1 MNIAIYIYQQCIKFG
16 LTKEAACAILGN
28 IQEESG
34 FNPIN
39 LEDRANKALGLTDE
53 QYTQKVDSGEWDDF
67 ETDHGVYGGY
77 GLCQWTYP
85 DRKRLL
91 QSFAKVYGS
100 SIGDY
105 KMQTGFMLWEFKKC
119 YPAILQKLMTSHDL
133 EALVHVLLY
142 EWENPAEKVNNMKRR
157 LANAQRFY
165 DVVKNADDSAI
176 INDADEQA
184 PIDSSNSIVEK
195 YVSAAIAIANDNSHG
210 YSQANRWGPDFDC
223 SSLVITV
230 VQYAGIPVKDRGATY
245 TGNMRSTFLS
255 CGFKDVTSMC
265 TLTNGNGMKRGD
277 ILLNDVNHAAIYIGD
292 GMLVHARS
300 SEGNSMQ
307 GDQSG
312 NEIRVQA
319 YYNYPWNI
327 IMRYEDFG
335 STPTPN
341 TSANNDVSAYDSNVS
356 LLRKGSRGANVRV
369 LQQKLIELGYDLDGR
384 VVVNGNYDDVTEA
397 AVILFQKE
405 HDLEVDGI
413 FGPMT
418 FSAMKAAQP
427 KTQAQ
432 HTPGVKPQPAVKP
445 GKKHEFIP
453 IGTIVRFK
461 GDKYYTGPNA
471 NVSRLSRP
479 GKAKITNVRE
489 GATHPYRLTRVLF
502 GGSSV
507 NGWVDR
513 DSFEVI

>member
-16 LTKEAACAILGN
+16 LTKEAACALLGN

-34 FNPIN
+34 FNPMN
-39 LEDRANKALGLTDE
+39 LEERANRALGLTDE

-67 ETDHGVYGGY
+67 ETDNGVYGGY

-85 DRKRLL
+85 ERKRLL
-91 QSFAKVYGS
+91 KSFAKVYGS

-105 KMQTGFMLWEFKKC
+105 KMQTNFMLWEFKKSF
-119 YPAILQKLMTSHDL
+119 PAILQKLMTSHDL
-133 EALVHVLLY
+133 EDLVRVLLY
-142 EWENPAEKVNNMKRR
+142 EWENPAEKVNNMRIR

-176 INDADEQA
+176 INNAENQEQVSA
-184 PIDSSNSIVEK
+184 SNDIVEK
-195 YVSAAIAIANDNSHG
+195 YVTAAIAIANDSSHG

-245 TGNMRSTFLS
+245 TGNMRRTFLS
-255 CGFKDVTSMC
+255 CGFKDVTSRC
-265 TLTNGNGMKRGD
+265 TLANGNGMKRGD

-292 GMLVHARS
+292 GMIVHARS
-300 SEGNSMQ
+300 SEGNSIQ

-319 YYNYPWNI
+319 YFNYPWNI
-327 IMRYEDFG
+327 IMRFEDFG
-335 STPTPN
+335 STPAPN
-341 TSANNDVSAYDSNVS
+341 TSSNNDVSDHDSNVS
-356 LLRKGSRGANVRV
+356 LLRKGSRGANVRA
-369 LQQKLIELGYDLDGR
+369 LQQKLIELGYGLEGR
-384 VVVNGNYDDVTEA
+384 VVVNGNYDDITEA
-397 AVILFQKE
+397 AVILFQRE
-405 HDLEVDGI
+405 HGLEVDGI

-418 FSAMKAAQP
+418 FTAMKNAQP
-427 KTQAQ
+427 KTQTQ
-432 HTPGVKPQPAVKP
+432 QQPYVKPWPPVKP
-445 GKKHEFIP
+445 AKHEFIP
-453 IGTIVRFK
+453 IGTVVRFK
-461 GDKYYTGPNA
+461 GNKYYTGPNS
-471 NVSRLSRP
+471 NVSRLSRA
-479 GKAKITNVRE
+479 GKAKITNARE
-489 GATHPYRLTRVLF
+489 GAQHPYRLTRTFF
-502 GGSSV
+502 GGSNV

>member
-39 LEDRANKALGLTDE
+39 LESRANKALGLTDE
-53 QYTQKVDSGEWDDF
+53 QYTQMVDSGEWDDF
-67 ETDHGVYGGY
+67 ETDHGVHAGY

-85 DRKRLL
+85 ERKRLL
-91 QSFAKVYGS
+91 KSFAKVYGS

-105 KMQTGFMLWEFKKC
+105 KMQTNFMLWEFKKS
-119 YPAILQKLMTSHDL
+119 YPAILQRLMTSHNL
-133 EALVHVLLY
+133 EELVHVLLY
-142 EWENPAEKVNNMKRR
+142 EWENPAEKVNNMQRR

-176 INDADEQA
+176 INSDEEQA
-184 PIDSSNSIVEK
+184 SSVTSNGIVEK
-195 YVSAAIAIANDNSHG
+195 YVNAAIAIASDNSHG

-230 VQYAGIPVKDRGATY
+230 VQYAGIPVRERGATY
-245 TGNMRSTFLS
+245 TGNMRRAFLS
-255 CGFKDVTSMC
+255 CGFKDVTSSC
-265 TLTNGNGMKRGD
+265 TLANGNGMKRGD

-292 GMLVHARS
+292 GMIVHARS
-300 SEGNSMQ
+300 SEGNSIQ

-319 YYNYPWNI
+319 YFNYPWNI
-327 IMRYEDFG
+327 IMRYEG
-335 STPTPN
+335 SGDNYATGVPED
-341 TSANNDVSAYDSNVS
+341 NDVSANDGNVS

-369 LQQKLIELGYDLDGR
+369 LQQKLIELGYGFNGR
-384 VVVNGNYDDVTEA
+384 VVVNGNYDDITEA
-397 AVILFQKE
+397 AVILFQRE
-405 HDLEVDGI
+405 HGLEADGI
-413 FGPMT
+413 FGPLT
-418 FSAMKAAQP
+418 FTAMKVAQP
-427 KTQAQ
+427 KTQQ
-432 HTPGVKPQPAVKP
+432 TPYIKPQPTVRPAN
-445 GKKHEFIP
+445 HEFIP

-461 GDKYYTGPNA
+461 GNKHYMSPNSS
-471 NVSRLSRP
+471 VSKLRKP
-479 GKAKITNVRE
+479 GKARITNVRE
-489 GATHPYRLTRVLF
+489 GTKHPYRLNRVFL
-502 GGSSV
+502 GGSNV